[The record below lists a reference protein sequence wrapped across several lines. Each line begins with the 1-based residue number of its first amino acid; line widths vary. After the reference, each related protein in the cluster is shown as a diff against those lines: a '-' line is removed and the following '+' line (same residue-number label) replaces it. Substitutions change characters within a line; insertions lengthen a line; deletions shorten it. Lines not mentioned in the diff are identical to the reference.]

1 MRKFKITE
9 IMEAYKED
17 IEILREDRKNSNRSK
32 LIQRDM
38 LMLQFLRT
46 VPTDMCISCEG
57 TFTGAAKLNA
67 GSLTE
72 CILRYH
78 MEGDPEVKTLVKSG
92 GLYDAK
98 RGCVDVEIKLSVNG
112 SCYNTPIQE
121 PTLVYLV
128 NRDGVFYIK
137 KADIDTVAP
146 KGKLPFKSCEG
157 LAMIKSLTKKMG
169 YEIK

>member
-1 MRKFKITE
+1 MRKVKVIE
-9 IMEAYKED
+9 VIAAYEED
-17 IEILREDRKNSNRSK
+17 IEILREDKKNSNRSK

-46 VPTDMCISCEG
+46 VPADMYISCEG
-57 TFTGAAKLNA
+57 TFTGEAKLNA

-72 CILRYH
+72 CILNYH
-78 MEGDPEVKTLVKSG
+78 MEGDPEVKTISKSG

-121 PTLVYLV
+121 PMLVYLV
-128 NRDGVFYIK
+128 NREGVFYIK
-137 KADIDTVAP
+137 KSDLEAVAP

-157 LAMIKSLTKKMG
+157 LTMIKSLTKKMG